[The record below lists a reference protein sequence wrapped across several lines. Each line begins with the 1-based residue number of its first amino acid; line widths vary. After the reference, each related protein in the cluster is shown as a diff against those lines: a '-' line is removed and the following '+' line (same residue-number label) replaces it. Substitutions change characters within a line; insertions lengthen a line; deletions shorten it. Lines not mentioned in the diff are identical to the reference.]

1 MPSEP
6 IAGLNFAFKPGWSC
20 TGSGSSLHPLVPT
33 RHSPPSKLL
42 TFILGRNYPVK
53 RLLITYG
60 IYNITADYNASRWT
74 FCGLTHQ
81 TLAGSKRSV
90 MTSMT
95 KAWRSIYCLHIYV
108 PRTSRQAGNN
118 ADRSCLCIMEVTLN
132 RQAKWAAHFCDF
144 METGATQ
151 LRAGVGREQLHDG
164 NGINIITCGRPCAIC
179 EQSFAKFRWYE
190 NVWHE

>member
-1 MPSEP
+1 MHSEP

-20 TGSGSSLHPLVPT
+20 TGSLRKPHPLVPT
-33 RHSPPSKLL
+33 RHSPPSQLL

-81 TLAGSKRSV
+81 TFAGSKRSR

-95 KAWRSIYCLHIYV
+95 KASRTICSSYIYMPH
-108 PRTSRQAGNN
+108 TSRQAGNN
-118 ADRSCLCIMEVTLN
+118 ADRSRLCIMEVALN
-132 RQAKWAAHFCDF
+132 RQTKGAAHFCDF
-144 METGATQ
+144 METNATQ
-151 LRAGVGREQLHDG
+151 LGA
-164 NGINIITCGRPCAIC
+164 
-179 EQSFAKFRWYE
+179 AKPE
-190 NVWHE
+190 VA